1 MSDYERKVLEVIEN
15 AETPLSIEAVR
26 VKAGIKSWVT
36 AKAVLLELLAKG
48 KLVGIKTDK
57 SWSFGLLEK
66 MKPVKASPIARGKQ
80 AKQQSSHRRE

>member
-66 MKPVKASPIARGKQ
+66 MKPVKASQ
-80 AKQQSSHRRE
+80 TTEFS